1 VQPATVT
8 LQNNGHDETEHQQ
21 QRIRS
26 HHDHLLRRFLHPQLP
41 KVIIARR
48 EEWKSCIVRV
58 FWYADDLGAD
68 MATLNI
74 NDNTSDFA
82 TRRRV
87 CTKKLDR
94 DKQTVDSHLL
104 LQIVVGQICPFNPTR
119 RVCVLLHGHRTI
131 NVQWKRDCGACGP
144 LGRMQNE

>member
-1 VQPATVT
+1 VSEGWELVWAVCRFFVQRATVT
-8 LQNNGHDETEHQQ
+8 LQNNEHDDTEHQQ

-26 HHDHLLRRFLHPQLP
+26 HHDHLLRRFLHPQVP

-58 FWYADDLGAD
+58 FWYADDLVAD

-82 TRRRV
+82 TRRRLRYEK
-87 CTKKLDR
+87 T
-94 DKQTVDSHLL
+94 
-104 LQIVVGQICPFNPTR
+104 
-119 RVCVLLHGHRTI
+119 
-131 NVQWKRDCGACGP
+131 
-144 LGRMQNE
+144 